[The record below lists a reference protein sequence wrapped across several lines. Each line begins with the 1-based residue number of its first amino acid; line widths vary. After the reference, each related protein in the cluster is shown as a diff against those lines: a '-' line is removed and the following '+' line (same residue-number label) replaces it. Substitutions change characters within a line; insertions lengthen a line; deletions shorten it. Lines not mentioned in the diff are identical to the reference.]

1 MKDITNQEN
10 INEAIKLEAQQEAYQ
25 NEIKELET
33 HLKNKMDEYDKEA
46 QKLQKLWADNT
57 KNYKEELRKRER
69 DLSAFVSN
77 AEALMARLRAS

>member
-10 INEAIKLEAQQEAYQ
+10 INEAIKLEAQQKAYQ

-46 QKLQKLWADNT
+46 QKLQKLWSDNT

>member
-10 INEAIKLEAQQEAYQ
+10 INEAIKLEAQQKAYQ

-46 QKLQKLWADNT
+46 QKLQKLRSDNT
-57 KNYKEELRKRER
+57 KNYREELKKEKEISL
-69 DLSAFVSN
+69 LS
-77 AEALMARLRAS
+77 